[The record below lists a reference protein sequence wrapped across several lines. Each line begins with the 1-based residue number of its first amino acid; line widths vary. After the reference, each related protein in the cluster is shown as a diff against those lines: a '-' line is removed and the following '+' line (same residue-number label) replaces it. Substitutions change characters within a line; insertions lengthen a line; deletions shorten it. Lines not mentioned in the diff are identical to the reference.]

1 MFKLKSMNTIFFL
14 SLAVFSLGIA
24 KGLPEQGPTLQITHA
39 YSSSSRPSGSWAETL
54 RQMQTDDEAR
64 LKYLASLTAGRSD
77 VPVANARQITQSQT
91 YIVKAKIGTPPQTLL
106 MAVDTSTDAAWVP
119 CSGCAGCPTSAA
131 GVFFNPSNSTSLKSL
146 GCDALQCRQVSNPTC
161 QSNVC
166 GFNLTTGGSALAG
179 SLLQDNV
186 TLAVD
191 AISNYTF
198 GCIQRATGS
207 AVPPQ
212 GVLGLGRGP
221 LSLLNQAQ
229 DLYNRTFSYCLPAI
243 TTSSFTGS
251 LRLGPSAQPKNI
263 KFTQLMTNP
272 RRPSVYYVNL
282 TAIFVGDKDAKV
294 PPTALAFDPVTGGGT
309 VIDTG
314 TTYTRLVTP
323 AYLAVRDEYR
333 RRMGNSTVSL
343 GGFDTCYKNVVT
355 KLPTLTFV
363 FNTMNVTLPSENF
376 RVNSSTGG
384 LTCLAMAA
392 TTGFNVIG
400 SLQQQNHRVL
410 FDLPNSR
417 LGVSRESC
425 S

>member
-1 MFKLKSMNTIFFL
+1 MNTIFFL
-14 SLAVFSLGIA
+14 ALLVSSLGIA
-24 KGLPEQGPTLQITHA
+24 KGLQEKGPTLQITHA
-39 YSSSSRPSGSWAETL
+39 YSSSSPLIRPSRSWAETL
-54 RQMQTDDEAR
+54 GQMQTDDEAR

-91 YIVKAKIGTPPQTLL
+91 YIVKAKIGTPAQTLL
-106 MAVDTSTDAAWVP
+106 MAVDTSSDAAWVP
-119 CSGCAGCPTSAA
+119 CSGCVGCPTSAA
-131 GVFFNPSNSTSLKSL
+131 VVFFDPSKSTT
-146 GCDALQCRQVSNPTC
+146 VSTAG
-161 QSNVC
+161 
-166 GFNLTTGGSALAG
+166 GFNLTTGGAVLAG

-198 GCIQRATGS
+198 GCIQRASGS
-207 AVPPQ
+207 TVPPQ
-212 GVLGLGRGP
+212 GLLGLGRGP
-221 LSLLNQAQ
+221 LSLLNQAR
-229 DLYNRTFSYCLPAI
+229 DLYNLTFSYCLPAI

-263 KFTQLMTNP
+263 KFTQLMMNP

-282 TAIFVGDKDAKV
+282 TAIFVGNKNANIDPA
-294 PPTALAFDPVTGGGT
+294 ALAFNPVTGGGT
-309 VIDTG
+309 VIDSG

-323 AYLAVRDEYR
+323 AYVAVRDEFR
-333 RRMGNSTVSL
+333 RRMNDSTLSAL

-355 KLPTLTFV
+355 KIPTLTFV
-363 FNTMNVTLPSENF
+363 FNTMNVTLPPENF
-376 RVNSSTGG
+376 RVNSSTGN

-417 LGVSRESC
+417 LGVSREPC